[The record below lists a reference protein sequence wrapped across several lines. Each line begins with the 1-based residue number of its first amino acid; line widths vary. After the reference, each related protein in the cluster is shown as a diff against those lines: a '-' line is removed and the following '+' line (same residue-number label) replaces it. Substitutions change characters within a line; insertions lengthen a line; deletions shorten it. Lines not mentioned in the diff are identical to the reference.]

1 MAKAATP
8 VVRAVNGLGAF
19 NEGTGGLAC
28 WVAAFLIAVMT
39 GAVLVGVFFRYV
51 LNDSLNWT
59 EEVAVMSAIWV
70 AFLVAPWAY
79 RNGGHVAIEM
89 IVNAFP
95 VIVVRIVRVIV
106 APWANRNG
114 SHAAIETFV
123 NAIPLIFA
131 RIIRVIVN
139 LLVLWIL
146 YRFFTEAVA
155 YVGSGMRMRANSIDI
170 PVAWF
175 RAIVPVSMAMLFL
188 VGVELVIRDLLSVV
202 MRRQD
207 LDLPHLAVPIEPE

>member
-1 MAKAATP
+1 MANAATP
-8 VVRAVNGLGAF
+8 GIRAVNGLGAV
-19 NEGTGGLAC
+19 NEKAGRLAC
-28 WVAAFLIAVMT
+28 WIAAILIAIMT

-59 EEVAVMSAIWV
+59 EEVAIMSAIWV

-89 IVNAFP
+89 IVSAFP
-95 VIVVRIVRVIV
+95 LRLLRVTRI
-106 APWANRNG
+106 
-114 SHAAIETFV
+114 
-123 NAIPLIFA
+123 
-131 RIIRVIVN
+131 IVN

-170 PVAWF
+170 PIAWF

-188 VGVELVIRDLLSVV
+188 VGIELVVRDLLSLF
-202 MRRQD
+202 RPD
-207 LDLPHLAVPIEPE
+207 AGLDLPHLAVPIEPE

>member
-8 VVRAVNGLGAF
+8 VIRAVNGLGTF
-19 NEGTGGLAC
+19 NDRTGRLAC
-28 WVAAFLIAVMT
+28 WIAAFLIAVMT

-59 EEVAVMSAIWV
+59 EEIAVMSAIWV

-89 IVNAFP
+89 IVNATP
-95 VIVVRIVRVIV
+95 LTVVRIVRVIV
-106 APWANRNG
+106 
-114 SHAAIETFV
+114 
-123 NAIPLIFA
+123 
-131 RIIRVIVN
+131 N
-139 LLVLWIL
+139 LLILWIL

-188 VGVELVIRDLLSVV
+188 VGVELIIRDLLSLV
-202 MRRQD
+202 MRKTD
-207 LDLPHLAVPIEPE
+207 LDLPHQGEGAPLPPPDAAI

>member
-1 MAKAATP
+1 MAEAETP
-8 VVRAVNGLGAF
+8 VIRAVNGLGAA
-19 NEGTGGLAC
+19 NEKIGRLAC
-28 WVAAFLIAVMT
+28 WIAAVLIAVMT
-39 GAVLVGVFFRYV
+39 AAVLVGVFFRYV

-59 EEVAVMSAIWV
+59 EEIAVMSAIWV

-89 IVNAFP
+89 IVSAFP
-95 VIVVRIVRVIV
+95 RPLLRIVRI
-106 APWANRNG
+106 
-114 SHAAIETFV
+114 
-123 NAIPLIFA
+123 
-131 RIIRVIVN
+131 IVN

-175 RAIVPVSMAMLFL
+175 RAIVPLSMGMLFV
-188 VGVELVIRDLLSVV
+188 VGVELVVRDVLSLL
-202 MRRQD
+202 RPDTD